1 MFSSPEPGDN
11 TWAHLP
17 QAPLSPNRSSFPPLL
32 LNMALCGQMMDC
44 LEPQRGNPSTIPAL
58 LPAVCRCWSPGGDGW
73 WGSGDLEP
81 CRRQMGML
89 TRDVAGHRQALAMLV
104 LEGGRDGV
112 QPQEEKGLWAQ
123 EARESVRLCQEQ
135 SGLQLPAASSLLPP
149 PYSLIQTHL
158 LLPPTQ
164 PPCPPAPCPSC
175 LQHLGLPCSRRNL
188 KEGR

>member
-1 MFSSPEPGDN
+1 MDFAELGSPEPIK
-11 TWAHLP
+11 
-17 QAPLSPNRSSFPPLL
+17 
-32 LNMALCGQMMDC
+32 
-44 LEPQRGNPSTIPAL
+44 NPSTIPAL

-123 EARESVRLCQEQ
+123 EARESVRLC
-135 SGLQLPAASSLLPP
+135 GRPVPASSRALLCVPVPWSPLPP
-149 PYSLIQTHL
+149 RIPGPALVTTRRLGHPCTHPL
-158 LLPPTQ
+158 S
-164 PPCPPAPCPSC
+164 PARGHVWGWVKII
-175 LQHLGLPCSRRNL
+175 L
-188 KEGR
+188 